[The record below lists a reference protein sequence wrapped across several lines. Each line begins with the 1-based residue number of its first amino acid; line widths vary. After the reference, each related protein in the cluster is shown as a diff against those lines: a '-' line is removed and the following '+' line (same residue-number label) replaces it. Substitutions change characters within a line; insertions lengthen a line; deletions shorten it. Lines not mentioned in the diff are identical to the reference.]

1 MVAVPR
7 GAARHAAYCVVFRRA
22 TKQWDSANR
31 ALNKFAYALSVLMSK
46 LRERTVRIDVAKY
59 SKTDRVVNATYN
71 LSYAMLSTSL
81 QLHVAA
87 CNGYVVVGEF
97 LLNRRV
103 GVSPV
108 DNDSWMPIH
117 HAALWKQVGRFPC
130 LSFKLYLITLTAS
143 SSKRNITV
151 WRLSVCLSVPSA

>member
-46 LRERTVRIDVAKY
+46 LCERTVRIDVAKY

-71 LSYAMLSTSL
+71 LSDVVNFAA
-81 QLHVAA
+81 AA
-87 CNGYVVVGEF
+87 CGRVQRLRG
-97 LLNRRV
+97 RR
-103 GVSPV
+103 
-108 DNDSWMPIH
+108 
-117 HAALWKQVGRFPC
+117 
-130 LSFKLYLITLTAS
+130 
-143 SSKRNITV
+143 
-151 WRLSVCLSVPSA
+151 